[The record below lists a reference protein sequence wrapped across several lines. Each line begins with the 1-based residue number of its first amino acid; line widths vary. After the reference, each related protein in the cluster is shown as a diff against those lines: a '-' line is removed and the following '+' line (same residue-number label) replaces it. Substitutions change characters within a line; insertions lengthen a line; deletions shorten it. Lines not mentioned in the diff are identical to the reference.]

1 MNKHIKTAVTIAAF
15 SILSATTTLSQ
26 AWAVDAAAFKD
37 RFENNFKNS
46 GWSFTSDKAEADGN
60 DIVFHGA
67 KIALDL
73 EGTVSKPEDL
83 GDLRFKNVTEDKDGN
98 YKIEEIKVPSI
109 VSIDKT
115 ETNSLEFK
123 NVTFTNVNIPSENTS
138 NTLVKVIPY
147 ESVTIESVAAS
158 AKGKSDAFLKLDN
171 AYITYKTQSGDKV
184 LDTNIGL
191 KSLSYEPK
199 NAQDDSQLNAL
210 KAYGYESLNGS
221 VEFHSSWNMKDG
233 QYDLDKG
240 EIELKDAGKLN
251 ITFNLTGITE
261 DVVSQFTT
269 LRNKMLNNQTS
280 ENAAGAALLGLAA
293 KTNFVD
299 MKIRYDDNSAT
310 GKILDAMATKNNVKR
325 DDLVKQFEAV
335 IPVMAAQLKS
345 PSFAKN
351 VSTELNKFLENPK
364 SLTISASPSKPVSFA
379 TLAAS
384 ASMSPEQL
392 INAINLKVEANN

>member
-1 MNKHIKTAVTIAAF
+1 M
-15 SILSATTTLSQ
+15 
-26 AWAVDAAAFKD
+26 
-37 RFENNFKNS
+37 
-46 GWSFTSDKAEADGN
+46 
-60 DIVFHGA
+60 
-67 KIALDL
+67 
-73 EGTVSKPEDL
+73 
-83 GDLRFKNVTEDKDGN
+83 
-98 YKIEEIKVPSI
+98 
-109 VSIDKT
+109 
-115 ETNSLEFK
+115 
-123 NVTFTNVNIPSENTS
+123 
-138 NTLVKVIPY
+138 
-147 ESVTIESVAAS
+147 
-158 AKGKSDAFLKLDN
+158 
-171 AYITYKTQSGDKV
+171 
-184 LDTNIGL
+184 
-191 KSLSYEPK
+191 SYEPK
-199 NAQDDSQLNAL
+199 NAQDDGQLNAL
-210 KAYGYESLNGS
+210 KGYGYESLNGS

-280 ENAAGAALLGLAA
+280 ENAAG
-293 KTNFVD
+293 
-299 MKIRYDDNSAT
+299 
-310 GKILDAMATKNNVKR
+310 
-325 DDLVKQFEAV
+325 EAV

-364 SLTISASPSKPVSFA
+364 SWTISAAPSKPVSFA